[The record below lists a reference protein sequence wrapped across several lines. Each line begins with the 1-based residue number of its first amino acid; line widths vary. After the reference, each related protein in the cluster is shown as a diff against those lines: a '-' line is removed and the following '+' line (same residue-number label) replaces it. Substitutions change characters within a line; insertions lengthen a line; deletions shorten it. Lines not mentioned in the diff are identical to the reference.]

1 MRVVSWRR
9 SSIWWVCHWSPRI
22 RIGKIA
28 IATKTDLAESDR
40 IAEHLLDIAELGR
53 ETGTE
58 WAEIVPVSAQ
68 SGDQVQLL
76 ADILVGLLPEGPPLY
91 PDGDLTDAPE
101 EQLVAELIREAALEG
116 VRDELPH
123 SIAVVVEETQPVTAP
138 PPPYVEIESTAIA
151 AGIGARFGGG
161 VLLVAGEEHPFTM
174 KGLSLGD
181 LGVSR
186 IDAEGSVANLED
198 VSDFAG
204 RYVAVEAGAAAG
216 KGVSTLTMR
225 NEKGV
230 VITLQ
235 SELTG
240 AQLSLGGQA
249 LEIELQ

>member
-1 MRVVSWRR
+1 VIR
-9 SSIWWVCHWSPRI
+9 S
-22 RIGKIA
+22 IA
-28 IATKTDLAESDR
+28 AFTLAL
-40 IAEHLLDIAELGR
+40 AF
-53 ETGTE
+53 
-58 WAEIVPVSAQ
+58 VPFAA
-68 SGDQVQLL
+68 L
-76 ADILVGLLPEGPPLY
+76 ADDVGSDEVIQIQQ
-91 PDGDLTDAPE
+91 E
-101 EQLVAELIREAALEG
+101 E
-116 VRDELPH
+116 
-123 SIAVVVEETQPVTAP
+123 AVVVEETQPVTAP
-138 PPPYVEIESTAIA
+138 PPPYVEIESMAIA

-230 VITLQ
+230 VITLE
-235 SELTG
+235 STLTG
-240 AQLSLGGQA
+240 AQLTLGGQA

>member
-1 MRVVSWRR
+1 MIR
-9 SSIWWVCHWSPRI
+9 S
-22 RIGKIA
+22 
-28 IATKTDLAESDR
+28 IATITSFALAV
-40 IAEHLLDIAELGR
+40 
-53 ETGTE
+53 
-58 WAEIVPVSAQ
+58 VPFAA
-68 SGDQVQLL
+68 L
-76 ADILVGLLPEGPPLY
+76 ADDVGSDEVIQIQQ
-91 PDGDLTDAPE
+91 E
-101 EQLVAELIREAALEG
+101 E
-116 VRDELPH
+116 
-123 SIAVVVEETQPVTAP
+123 AVVVEETKPVTAP

-174 KGLSLGD
+174 KGVSLGD

-186 IDAEGSVANLED
+186 IDAEGVVANLED

-230 VITLQ
+230 VITLE
-235 SELTG
+235 SNLTG
-240 AQLSLGGQA
+240 AQLTLGGQA